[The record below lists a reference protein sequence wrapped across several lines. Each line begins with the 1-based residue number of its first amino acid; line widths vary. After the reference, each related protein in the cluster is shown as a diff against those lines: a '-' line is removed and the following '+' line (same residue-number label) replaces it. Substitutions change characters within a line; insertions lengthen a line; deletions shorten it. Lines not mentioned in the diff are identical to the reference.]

1 MGENFLSINK
11 NDNRFKEILRR
22 NKVKSISI
30 FGSYATGEKREDSD
44 IDFLVEFQKDADL
57 LDMVGLKLDLENLLG
72 KKVDIVTQNSI
83 SQYIRDK
90 IISQAIPLWLVRKD
104 FRPFL
109 EHILEAIQKTEA
121 YTKGFKKEDF
131 FGNKLVQDGVVR
143 NLEIIGEATKRI
155 PEVIR
160 GRYPQIEWKKIA
172 GMRDVLIHDYFGVD
186 MEKVW
191 GVIKNRIP
199 ELKKVVSDILKE

>member
-1 MGENFLSINK
+1 MEENFLSINK

-30 FGSYATGEKREDSD
+30 FGSYATGEKCEDSD

-90 IISQAIPLWLVRKD
+90 IISQAIPL
-104 FRPFL
+104 
-109 EHILEAIQKTEA
+109 
-121 YTKGFKKEDF
+121 
-131 FGNKLVQDGVVR
+131 
-143 NLEIIGEATKRI
+143 
-155 PEVIR
+155 
-160 GRYPQIEWKKIA
+160 
-172 GMRDVLIHDYFGVD
+172 
-186 MEKVW
+186 
-191 GVIKNRIP
+191 
-199 ELKKVVSDILKE
+199 